1 MSIGERAATILAIGL
16 FAIGLPVG
24 FAIQRTWTST
34 HTAVALTGGLL
45 ALALGFALMSQ
56 ALGVALADRRQQA
69 GPPTIHLGMPSS
81 PGQQYPAGFPGY
93 DPLMMARL
101 RDLESRVEEREQR
114 RQLAAFGLEAKGG
127 QGDDAEVGQFVVA
140 DMAYQDGQQG
150 QMVMKRPE
158 GGWER

>member
-1 MSIGERAATILAIGL
+1 MSIGERAATVLAIGL

-69 GPPTIHLGMPSS
+69 GPPTIHLGMPGS

-93 DPLMMARL
+93 DPLLMARL
-101 RDLESRVEEREQR
+101 RELESRVQEREQR
-114 RQLAAFGLEAKGG
+114 RYLAGFGLEDG
-127 QGDDAEVGQFVVA
+127 QGGDETGQFQVA
-140 DMAYQDGQQG
+140 DWGVPDGQP
-150 QMVMKRPE
+150 VMKRPE
-158 GGWER
+158 GGWGE